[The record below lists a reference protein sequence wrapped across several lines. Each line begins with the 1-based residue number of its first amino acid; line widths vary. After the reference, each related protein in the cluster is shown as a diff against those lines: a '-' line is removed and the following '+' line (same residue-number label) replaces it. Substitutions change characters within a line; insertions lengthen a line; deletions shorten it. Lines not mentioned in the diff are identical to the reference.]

1 MNFLVIK
8 CYKLLD
14 NLMKPSP
21 VVDILQMCLGS
32 SAW

>member
-1 MNFLVIK
+1 MNSLVIK
-8 CYKLLD
+8 CYKILD

-21 VVDILQMCLGS
+21 VVDILRLRLGS